1 MQNYPPQAYGE
12 GSDLY
17 PVQMIFQEGRQQE
30 SIQSNALKKRIEWL
44 RGELRNMI
52 WSRVQE
58 MKESEPDVAE
68 VMKEIDSLNEAIET
82 YGHFIDEDAISQQK
96 GLLLLQIRDK
106 LKLDSIVKPIFQ
118 IQAKLRRSLK
128 QILRQRKSEN

>member
-17 PVQMIFQEGRQQE
+17 PVQMMFQEGRQQE

-52 WSRVQE
+52 WNRAQE
-58 MKESEPDVAE
+58 MKEYEPEVAE
-68 VMKEIDSLNEAIET
+68 VIKEIDSLNEALDT
-82 YGHFIDEDAISQQK
+82 YGHFIDEEAVSQQK
-96 GLLLLQIRDK
+96 GLLLLHIRDK
-106 LKLDSIVKPIFQ
+106 LKLDSIVKPIFRL
-118 IQAKLRRSLK
+118 QAKLRRSLN
-128 QILRQRKSEN
+128 QILKQRKSDN